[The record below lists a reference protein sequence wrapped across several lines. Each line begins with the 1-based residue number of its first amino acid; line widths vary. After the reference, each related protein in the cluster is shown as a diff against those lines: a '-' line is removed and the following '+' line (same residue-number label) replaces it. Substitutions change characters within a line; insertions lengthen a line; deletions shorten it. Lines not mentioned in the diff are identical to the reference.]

1 LSIAKKHQ
9 SEKAPLD
16 GTGGNHAYDHGQSL
30 AREGKF
36 ELSSLPMNETMRVF
50 YALLVVDS
58 RLAVIIGILRGIL
71 FHGCGM

>member
-1 LSIAKKHQ
+1 MDTSDEVHTLSIAKKHQ

-36 ELSSLPMNETMRVF
+36 ELSSIKSANE
-50 YALLVVDS
+50 
-58 RLAVIIGILRGIL
+58 
-71 FHGCGM
+71 